1 MKIRRRLGYSEQPSE
16 EARIEIV
23 PLIDIMFFLLATF
36 ILSTLGLRQMNT
48 LAPVT
53 LPVSSTATDMPPALA
68 VSVTPD
74 GALTLEGQPLGRNE
88 LTARLKEQVRTHPA
102 TEVVVQA
109 DAQAPFAAVSR
120 SLDAIAEAGV
130 TEVRFAA
137 EPGKTP

>member
-1 MKIRRRLGYSEQPSE
+1 MKTRRRLSDSDQPSD

-36 ILSTLGLRQMNT
+36 ILSTLGLRQMTT
-48 LAPVT
+48 LGPVT
-53 LPVSSTATDMPPALA
+53 LPVSSTASDTPPALA
-68 VSVTPD
+68 VSITSE
-74 GALTLEGQPLGRNE
+74 GSLALEGQPLGRYE
-88 LTARLKEQVRTHPA
+88 LTEKLKERRRTYPA

-137 EPGKTP
+137 EPSKTP